1 MKISFSRTAYCLFL
15 IIGLLSF
22 FSHAEDLPSLPEE
35 SNITEE
41 TSPNVSPDANPN
53 APLETPLIQE
63 QTPVKE
69 VIPTTSAAPVEEPQI
84 YNEADFTDT
93 VVLQLLNKVTAR
105 VSSLEIA
112 QGHTGNFGNLEI
124 SLQRCWKSPPE
135 QDPENKALL
144 RISEKVP
151 GEDIKEIFNGWMF
164 SSSPSLS
171 ALEHP
176 VYDVTVVACKN
187 KEVKKE
193 EAPATTPAPEE
204 KKEGEVKKEEKPKE
218 KKKAA
223 PKKEVKE

>member
-1 MKISFSRTAYCLFL
+1 MKISFFRTASFLFL
-15 IIGLLSF
+15 ILGLVAF
-22 FSHAEDLPSLPEE
+22 FANAEDSPMAEEPKVIEEAAPAAAAEPE
-35 SNITEE
+35 
-41 TSPNVSPDANPN
+41 VNPN

-69 VIPTTSAAPVEEPQI
+69 VIPTTTAEIAEEPQV

-93 VVLQLLNKVTAR
+93 VQLQLLNKVTAR

-112 QGHTGNFGNLEI
+112 QGHMGTFGNLEI
-124 SLQRCWKSPPE
+124 TLQRCWKSPPE

-151 GEDIKEIFNGWMF
+151 GEEVKEIFNGWMF

-176 VYDVTVVACKN
+176 VYDVAVVACKN

-193 EAPATTPAPEE
+193 EAAPAATTESPKAEEPAKPA
-204 KKEGEVKKEEKPKE
+204 KKES

-223 PKKEVKE
+223 KKKE